1 MADQTAAAIGTPI
14 WVDLQSSDPDAA
26 QRFYGSLFGWDAET
40 VPDAGGYAFFRK
52 AGKMVAGV
60 GPIMGD
66 PSQQP
71 SAWSIYVGT
80 TDAAA
85 IAQKVRDAGGT
96 VVIEP
101 MEVMD
106 AGSMAM
112 FQDPTGAY
120 FGVWQPKGHGGAEVF
135 NEPGSLTWTEL
146 ETTDVEA
153 DKRFYSSVFGW
164 GAETHGSGDQAYTE
178 WQLNGR
184 SMAGMMQ
191 MGSNFPPG
199 VPPHW
204 LVFFAVAD
212 CEGTVNHAKELGAQ
226 VMVPPTTIPQG
237 TFAVMGDP
245 TGAAFAVIQMA
256 R

>member
-26 QRFYGSLFGWDAET
+26 KRFYGALFGWDAET

-52 AGKMVAGV
+52 GGKMVAGV

-71 SAWSIYVGT
+71 SAWSTYIGT

-96 VVIEP
+96 VVMGP
-101 MEVMD
+101 DEVME
-106 AGSMAM
+106 AGTIGV

-135 NEPGSLTWTEL
+135 NEPGSLTWNEL
-146 ETTDVEA
+146 ATTDVDA
-153 DKRFYSSVFGW
+153 AKRFYTSVFGW
-164 GAETHGSGDQAYTE
+164 GAETHGSGEQAYTE

-184 SMAGMMQ
+184 SMAGMMA

-204 LVFFAVAD
+204 LTYFATANTED
-212 CEGTVNHAKELGAQ
+212 TVNKAKEAGGQ
-226 VMVPPTTIPQG
+226 VMMGPTTIPQG
-237 TFAVMGDP
+237 TFAVLGDP
-245 TGAAFAVIQMA
+245 TGAVFAVIQMA